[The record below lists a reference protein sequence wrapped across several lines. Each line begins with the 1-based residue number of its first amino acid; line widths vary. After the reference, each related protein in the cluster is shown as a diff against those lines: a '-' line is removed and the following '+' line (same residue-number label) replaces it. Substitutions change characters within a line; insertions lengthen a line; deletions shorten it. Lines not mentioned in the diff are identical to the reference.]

1 MLNGIVHAECTW
13 DNYNSLSFR
22 YMLLLTN
29 TPIELLFSVLE
40 THLVEVLF
48 NYLAHLPDG
57 PLSTPKV
64 GPAGS

>member
-1 MLNGIVHAECTW
+1 MLNGITDAECTC

-40 THLVEVLF
+40 THLVLF